1 MTSVTVYTDGSSRGN
16 PGPGGYGAVLEYI
29 DGAGTLHT
37 KEMSAGY
44 RLTTNNRMEL
54 MGVISALRA
63 LNRPCA
69 VQLYTDSRYI
79 VDAVNLHWLDGWA
92 RRGWKRGKNEKVRN
106 VDLWKQIRELT
117 GIHQVTFNWVKGH
130 NGHPQNERCDQLATA
145 AADGDHLLEDT
156 GYEPE

>member
-29 DGAGTLHT
+29 DGAGKLHT

-92 RRGWKRGKNEKVRN
+92 RRGWTRGQNEKVRN

-117 GIHQVTFNWVKGH
+117 GIHQVTCN
-130 NGHPQNERCDQLATA
+130 
-145 AADGDHLLEDT
+145 
-156 GYEPE
+156 